1 MRDLG
6 FLEKTHFC
14 SFLPLLGSLTLN
26 RASYSET
33 IPREE
38 GCDPATRPGSDH
50 FYLSQVY
57 ERKRFVV
64 MGKLLATAGAS
75 KLDAF

>member
-26 RASYSET
+26 RASDSET

-50 FYLSQVY
+50 FYLSQVH
-57 ERKRFVV
+57 ERFVV